1 MRTRITELFN
11 IRYPVMS
18 APMTNHS
25 GGRLAAAVSQAGGL
39 GSFGGIHPEG
49 VDWVLEQLGLVRSQ
63 TDNPFAV
70 GFLTQYIPDYLPIF
84 HAVLEE
90 KVPAIAF
97 SFADPAPWLGQAKA
111 AGAITLCQV
120 QDLKGADAA
129 GAAGADVLVVQG
141 NAAGGHTGGMN
152 LLPFIC
158 SVVDRYPQVPVMA
171 SGGISD
177 GRTLAAVLAAG
188 AEGAWIGTAFVA
200 TTEAVEVPEPFK
212 EVIVRSDGEDTVFTP
227 VYDLI
232 DNASWPEGVAARVY
246 KNPFVSRWLG
256 REGEIE
262 AHREELSTD
271 AAVAWANQD
280 PAGASV
286 YMGASAGLVKAIR
299 PAAEVLIEV
308 CSQAE
313 SILQN
318 RRQELKD

>member
-1 MRTRITELFN
+1 MQTRITELFN

-39 GSFGGIHPEG
+39 GSFGGIHQAG
-49 VDWVLEQLGLVRSQ
+49 VDWLREQLGLIRSQ

-97 SFADPAPWLGQAKA
+97 SFADPAPWLGQAKE

-120 QDLKGADAA
+120 QDLKSADDAV
-129 GAAGADVLVVQG
+129 AAGADVLVVQG

-152 LLPFIC
+152 LLPFLC

-177 GRTLAAVLAAG
+177 GRMLAAVLADPARNVTMSGGVLSDEHIAG
-188 AEGAWIGTAFVA
+188 MEAFYCPVSYFNIGDSRQVYNVLNAGSI
-200 TTEAVEVPEPFK
+200 VEV
-212 EVIVRSDGEDTVFTP
+212 
-227 VYDLI
+227 VY
-232 DNASWPEGVAARVY
+232 
-246 KNPFVSRWLG
+246 
-256 REGEIE
+256 
-262 AHREELSTD
+262 
-271 AAVAWANQD
+271 
-280 PAGASV
+280 
-286 YMGASAGLVKAIR
+286 
-299 PAAEVLIEV
+299 
-308 CSQAE
+308 
-313 SILQN
+313 
-318 RRQELKD
+318 